1 VEAVAVGGMELGAGI
16 PGVVVAAGLV
26 GEAERSPVDKPGVG
40 VVAIVDS
47 WGGVVLVVAPGDLG
61 VVGRLT
67 MELPSEG
74 VVVTGVGRTQR

>member
-1 VEAVAVGGMELGAGI
+1 MEAVAVGGIRLGVGI
-16 PGVVVAAGLV
+16 ADVVVAAGLV
-26 GEAERSPVDKPGVG
+26 GEAVGSPVERPGV
-40 VVAIVDS
+40 VLVAVVDS
-47 WGGVVLVVAPGDLG
+47 WGGVVLVVAPGGLG